1 MSWFSD
7 IISGG
12 TSDLIDS
19 VGDAFDKNITN
30 DEEREALKLAIRK
43 ELNSLEKKII
53 DAGIKKE
60 RELTQRLK
68 LDIISD
74 NILSKNIRPAILIFL
89 TLSDIFLAVAS
100 IFFLDP
106 NKIELV
112 KPWITLLTS
121 MTVSAY
127 SFYFGG
133 RSIEKF
139 GINNKLTSFLTGN
152 KF

>member
-1 MSWFSD
+1 MSWFND
-7 IISGG
+7 LISSG
-12 TSDLIDS
+12 TSNLVDS
-19 VGDAFDKNITN
+19 VGDAIDKNITS
-30 DEEREALKLAIRK
+30 DEEREAIKLSIRQ
-43 ELNSLEKKII
+43 EVNSLEKKII

-60 RELTQRLK
+60 RELTQRHK
-68 LDIISD
+68 SDIISD

-89 TLSDIFLAVAS
+89 TISDIFLAVTS
-100 IFFLDP
+100 IFFLDLD
-106 NKIELV
+106 KIELV

-133 RSIEKF
+133 RSVEKF

-152 KF
+152 KL